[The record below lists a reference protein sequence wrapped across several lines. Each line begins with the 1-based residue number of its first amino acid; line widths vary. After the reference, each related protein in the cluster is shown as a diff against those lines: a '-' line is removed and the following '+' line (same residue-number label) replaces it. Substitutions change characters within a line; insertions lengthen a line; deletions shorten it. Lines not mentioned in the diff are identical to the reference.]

1 MKTTF
6 KLRMKKLAVAV
17 VMAITATGPAM
28 APASG
33 FPVVDIAS
41 VAQAVADYSNQLLQ
55 YTEQMQQTI
64 LEQSQLA
71 QLMAT
76 YEQTMTSYYH
86 MLSQMQGLQRLIS
99 KRDYMAIMSKFSNV
113 IDMYPGSAPDFK
125 TKEWIA
131 KGKELTKMYNRV
143 ADARD
148 LEDTIRAIPFADSA
162 SQERQEKAAEQAFT
176 LDQMAVGQSLFSESM
191 NDELLTNVERANEVA
206 IKRQA
211 LGPED
216 HLATLQL
223 MAEQQ
228 EVSIENA
235 QQANA
240 IANAQ
245 LQYSNQLPAHF
256 FARQNLA
263 RQATLEETKD
273 RLNEEIVIDN
283 SKLSDY

>member
-1 MKTTF
+1 MKPTMKF
-6 KLRMKKLAVAV
+6 RLKKLCAAV
-17 VMAITATGPAM
+17 VIAITAMGPAY

-64 LEQSQLA
+64 FQESQLA
-71 QLMAT
+71 QLVAT

-86 MLSQMQGLQRLIS
+86 MLTQMKGLQRLIDR
-99 KRDYMAIMSKFSNV
+99 RDYMAIMKKFSNV
-113 IDMYPGSAPDFK
+113 IDMYPGNAPDFK
-125 TKEWIA
+125 SKEWIA
-131 KGKELTKMYNRV
+131 KGKDLSRMYSRV
-143 ADARD
+143 SDARD
-148 LEDTIRAIPFADSA
+148 LEDAIRAIPFDAK
-162 SQERQEKAAEQAFT
+162 SQELQETAAQQANT
-176 LDQMAVGQSLFSESM
+176 MDQMAVGQSLFSEGM
-191 NDELLTNVERANEVA
+191 NDELLTNVERAGEVA
-206 IKRQA
+206 TKRRS

-223 MAEQQ
+223 MAEQN
-228 EVSIENA
+228 ELTIESD

-245 LQYSNQLPAHF
+245 LQYSNQMPAHF

-263 RQATLEETKD
+263 RQATLKETEQT
-273 RLNEEIVIDN
+273 LNSEIVIDN

>member
-1 MKTTF
+1 MKPTMKF
-6 KLRMKKLAVAV
+6 RLKKLCAAIVIAV
-17 VMAITATGPAM
+17 TAMGPAY

-41 VAQAVADYSNQLLQ
+41 IAQAVADYSNQLLQ

-71 QLMAT
+71 QLIAT

-113 IDMYPGSAPDFK
+113 IDMYPGNTPNFQS
-125 TKEWIA
+125 KEWIA
-131 KGKELTKMYNRV
+131 KGKDLSRMYNRV

-148 LEDTIRAIPFADSA
+148 LETAIRAIPFDGKSA
-162 SQERQEKAAEQAFT
+162 ELQETAAAQANT
-176 LDQMAVGQSLFSESM
+176 MDQMAVGQSLFSESM
-191 NDELLTNVERANEVA
+191 NDELLTNVERAGEVA
-206 IKRQA
+206 DKRRS

-223 MAEQQ
+223 MAEQN
-228 EVSIENA
+228 ELTIESD

-263 RQATLEETKD
+263 RQATLESTKEQ
-273 RLNEEIVIDN
+273 LSTEIVIDN

>member
-1 MKTTF
+1 MKPTIKF
-6 KLRMKKLAVAV
+6 RLKKLCAAIVIAV
-17 VMAITATGPAM
+17 TAMGPAY

-71 QLMAT
+71 QLIST
-76 YEQTMTSYYH
+76 YEQTMTSYHH

-99 KRDYMAIMSKFSNV
+99 KRDYMAIMKRFSNV
-113 IDMYPGSAPDFK
+113 IDMYPGNAPDFK
-125 TKEWIA
+125 SKEWIA
-131 KGKELTKMYNRV
+131 KGKDLSRMYNRV
-143 ADARD
+143 SDARD
-148 LEDTIRAIPFADSA
+148 LEDAIRAIPFDAK
-162 SQERQEKAAEQAFT
+162 SQELQEAAAQQANT
-176 LDQMAVGQSLFSESM
+176 MDQMAVGQSLFSEGM
-191 NDELLTNVERANEVA
+191 NDELLTNVERAGEVA
-206 IKRQA
+206 TKRRS

-223 MAEQQ
+223 MAEQN
-228 EVSIENA
+228 ELTIESD

-245 LQYSNQLPAHF
+245 LQYSNQMPAHF

-263 RQATLEETKD
+263 RQATLKETEQT
-273 RLNEEIVIDN
+273 LNSEIVIDN

>member
-1 MKTTF
+1 MKF
-6 KLRMKKLAVAV
+6 RLKKLCAAV
-17 VMAITATGPAM
+17 VIAITAMGPAY

-64 LEQSQLA
+64 FQESQLA
-71 QLMAT
+71 QLVAT

-86 MLSQMQGLQRLIS
+86 MLTQMKGLQRLIDR
-99 KRDYMAIMSKFSNV
+99 RDYMAIMKKFSNV
-113 IDMYPGSAPDFK
+113 IDMYPGNAPDFK
-125 TKEWIA
+125 SKEWIA
-131 KGKELTKMYNRV
+131 KGKDLSRMYSRV
-143 ADARD
+143 SDARD
-148 LEDTIRAIPFADSA
+148 LEDAIRAIPFDAK
-162 SQERQEKAAEQAFT
+162 SQELQETAAQQANT
-176 LDQMAVGQSLFSESM
+176 MDQMAVGQSLFSEGM
-191 NDELLTNVERANEVA
+191 NDELLTNVERAGEVA
-206 IKRQA
+206 TKRRS

-223 MAEQQ
+223 MAEQN
-228 EVSIENA
+228 ELTIESD

-245 LQYSNQLPAHF
+245 LQYSNQMPAHF

-263 RQATLEETKD
+263 RQATLKETEQA
-273 RLNEEIVIDN
+273 LNSEIVIDN

>member
-1 MKTTF
+1 MKPTIKF
-6 KLRMKKLAVAV
+6 RLKKLCAAIVIAV
-17 VMAITATGPAM
+17 TAMGPAY

-71 QLMAT
+71 QLIST

-99 KRDYMAIMSKFSNV
+99 KRDYMAIMKRFSNV
-113 IDMYPGSAPDFK
+113 IDMYPGNAPDFK
-125 TKEWIA
+125 SKEWIA
-131 KGKELTKMYNRV
+131 KGKDLSRMYNRV
-143 ADARD
+143 SDARD
-148 LEDTIRAIPFADSA
+148 LEDAIRAIPFDAK
-162 SQERQEKAAEQAFT
+162 SQEIQETAAQQANT
-176 LDQMAVGQSLFSESM
+176 MDQMAVGQSLFSEGM
-191 NDELLTNVERANEVA
+191 NDELLTNVERAGEVA
-206 IKRQA
+206 DKRRS

-223 MAEQQ
+223 MAEQN
-228 EVSIENA
+228 ELAIESD

-263 RQATLEETKD
+263 RQATLKGTEKV
-273 RLNEEIVIDN
+273 LNSEIVIDN

>member
-1 MKTTF
+1 MKPTMKF
-6 KLRMKKLAVAV
+6 RLKKLCAAIVIAV
-17 VMAITATGPAM
+17 TAMGPAY

-71 QLMAT
+71 QLIST
-76 YEQTMTSYYH
+76 YEQTMTSYHH

-99 KRDYMAIMSKFSNV
+99 KRDYMAIMKKFSNV
-113 IDMYPGSAPDFK
+113 IDMYPGNAPDFK
-125 TKEWIA
+125 SKEWIA
-131 KGKELTKMYNRV
+131 KGKDLSRMYNRV
-143 ADARD
+143 SDARD
-148 LEDTIRAIPFADSA
+148 LEDAIRAIPFDAK
-162 SQERQEKAAEQAFT
+162 SQEIQETAAQQANT
-176 LDQMAVGQSLFSESM
+176 MDQMAVGQSLFSEGM
-191 NDELLTNVERANEVA
+191 NDELLTNVERAGEVA
-206 IKRQA
+206 DKRRS

-223 MAEQQ
+223 MAEQN
-228 EVSIENA
+228 ELAIESD

-263 RQATLEETKD
+263 RQATLKGTEKV
-273 RLNEEIVIDN
+273 LNSEIVIDN

>member
-1 MKTTF
+1 MKPTIKF
-6 KLRMKKLAVAV
+6 RLKKLCAAIVIAV
-17 VMAITATGPAM
+17 TAMGPAY

-71 QLMAT
+71 QLIST

-99 KRDYMAIMSKFSNV
+99 KRDYMAIMKKFSNV
-113 IDMYPGSAPDFK
+113 IDMYPGNAPDFK
-125 TKEWIA
+125 SKEWIA
-131 KGKELTKMYNRV
+131 KGKDLSRMYNRV
-143 ADARD
+143 SDARD
-148 LEDTIRAIPFADSA
+148 LEDAIRAIPFDAK
-162 SQERQEKAAEQAFT
+162 SQELQETAAQQANT
-176 LDQMAVGQSLFSESM
+176 MDQMAVGQSLFSEGM
-191 NDELLTNVERANEVA
+191 NDELLTNVDRAGEVA
-206 IKRQA
+206 TKRRS

-223 MAEQQ
+223 MAEQN
-228 EVSIENA
+228 ELTIESD

-245 LQYSNQLPAHF
+245 LQYSNQMPAHF
-256 FARQNLA
+256 FAQQNLA
-263 RQATLEETKD
+263 RQATLKETEQA
-273 RLNEEIVIDN
+273 LNSEIVIDN

>member
-1 MKTTF
+1 MKPTMKF
-6 KLRMKKLAVAV
+6 RLKKLYAAV
-17 VMAITATGPAM
+17 VIAITAMGPAY

-64 LEQSQLA
+64 FQESQLA
-71 QLMAT
+71 QLVAT

-86 MLSQMQGLQRLIS
+86 MLTQMKGLQRLIDR
-99 KRDYMAIMSKFSNV
+99 RDYMAIMKKFSNV
-113 IDMYPGSAPDFK
+113 IDMYPGNAPDFK
-125 TKEWIA
+125 SKEWIA
-131 KGKELTKMYNRV
+131 KGKDLSRMYSRV
-143 ADARD
+143 SDARD
-148 LEDTIRAIPFADSA
+148 LEDAIRAIPFDAK
-162 SQERQEKAAEQAFT
+162 SQELQETAAQQANT
-176 LDQMAVGQSLFSESM
+176 MDQMAVGQSLFSEGM
-191 NDELLTNVERANEVA
+191 NDELLTNVERAGEVA
-206 IKRQA
+206 TKRRS

-223 MAEQQ
+223 MAEQN
-228 EVSIENA
+228 ELTIESD

-245 LQYSNQLPAHF
+245 LQYSNQMPAHF

-263 RQATLEETKD
+263 RQATLKETEQT
-273 RLNEEIVIDN
+273 LNSEIVIDN

>member
-1 MKTTF
+1 MKPTMKF
-6 KLRMKKLAVAV
+6 RLKKLCAAIVI
-17 VMAITATGPAM
+17 AITAMGPAY

-71 QLMAT
+71 QLIAT

-86 MLSQMQGLQRLIS
+86 MLSQMRGLQRLIS
-99 KRDYMAIMSKFSNV
+99 KRDYMAIMTKFSNV
-113 IDMYPGSAPDFK
+113 VDMYPGNSPNFQS
-125 TKEWIA
+125 KEWIA
-131 KGKELTKMYNRV
+131 KGKDLSKMYNRV

-148 LEDTIRAIPFADSA
+148 LETAIRAIPFDAK
-162 SQERQEKAAEQAFT
+162 SQEIQETAAAQANT
-176 LDQMAVGQSLFSESM
+176 MDQMAVGQSLFSEGM
-191 NDELLTNVERANEVA
+191 NDELLTNVERAGEVA
-206 IKRQA
+206 DKRRS

-223 MAEQQ
+223 MAEQN
-228 EVSIENA
+228 ELSIESV

-263 RQATLEETKD
+263 RQATLESTKEQ
-273 RLNEEIVIDN
+273 LSTEIVIDN

>member
-1 MKTTF
+1 MKPTMKF
-6 KLRMKKLAVAV
+6 RLKKLCAAIVI
-17 VMAITATGPAM
+17 AITAMGPAY

-41 VAQAVADYSNQLLQ
+41 IAQAVSDYSNQLLQ

-71 QLMAT
+71 QLIAQ

-99 KRDYMAIMSKFSNV
+99 KRDYMAIMNKFSNV
-113 IDMYPGSAPDFK
+113 VDMYPGNTPNFQS
-125 TKEWIA
+125 KEWIA
-131 KGKELTKMYNRV
+131 KGKDLSRMYNRV

-148 LEDTIRAIPFADSA
+148 LETAIRAIPFDAKSA
-162 SQERQEKAAEQAFT
+162 ELQETAAAQANT
-176 LDQMAVGQSLFSESM
+176 MDQMAVGQSLFSEGM
-191 NDELLTNVERANEVA
+191 NDELLTNVERAGEVA
-206 IKRQA
+206 DKRRS

-223 MAEQQ
+223 MAEQN
-228 EVSIENA
+228 ELSIESV

-263 RQATLEETKD
+263 RQATLESTKEQ
-273 RLNEEIVIDN
+273 LSTEIVIDN

>member
-1 MKTTF
+1 MKYR
-6 KLRMKKLAVAV
+6 LKKLCAAV
-17 VMAITATGPAM
+17 VIAITAMGPAY

-64 LEQSQLA
+64 FQESQLA
-71 QLMAT
+71 QLVAT

-86 MLSQMQGLQRLIS
+86 MLTQMKGLQRLIDR
-99 KRDYMAIMSKFSNV
+99 RDYMAIMKKFSNV
-113 IDMYPGSAPDFK
+113 IDMYPGNAPDFK
-125 TKEWIA
+125 SKEWIA
-131 KGKELTKMYNRV
+131 KGKDLSRMYSRV
-143 ADARD
+143 SDARD
-148 LEDTIRAIPFADSA
+148 LEDAIRAIPFDAK
-162 SQERQEKAAEQAFT
+162 SQELQETAAQQANT
-176 LDQMAVGQSLFSESM
+176 MDQMAVGQSLFSEGM
-191 NDELLTNVERANEVA
+191 NDELLTNVERAGEVA
-206 IKRQA
+206 TKRRS

-223 MAEQQ
+223 MAEQN
-228 EVSIENA
+228 ELTIESD

-245 LQYSNQLPAHF
+245 LQYSNQMPAHF

-263 RQATLEETKD
+263 RQATLKETEQT
-273 RLNEEIVIDN
+273 LNSEIVIDN

>member
-1 MKTTF
+1 MKPTIKF
-6 KLRMKKLAVAV
+6 RLKKLCAAIVIAV
-17 VMAITATGPAM
+17 TAMGPAY

-71 QLMAT
+71 QLIST
-76 YEQTMTSYYH
+76 YEQTITSYHH

-99 KRDYMAIMSKFSNV
+99 KRDYMAIMKKFSNV
-113 IDMYPGSAPDFK
+113 IDMYPGNAPDFK
-125 TKEWIA
+125 SKEWIA
-131 KGKELTKMYNRV
+131 KGKDLSRMYSRV
-143 ADARD
+143 SDARD
-148 LEDTIRAIPFADSA
+148 LEDAIRAIPFDAK
-162 SQERQEKAAEQAFT
+162 SQELQETAAQQANT
-176 LDQMAVGQSLFSESM
+176 MDQMAVGQSLFSEGM
-191 NDELLTNVERANEVA
+191 NDELLTNVERAGEVA
-206 IKRQA
+206 TKRRS

-223 MAEQQ
+223 MAEQN
-228 EVSIENA
+228 ELTIESD

-245 LQYSNQLPAHF
+245 LQYSNQMPAHF
-256 FARQNLA
+256 FAQQNLA
-263 RQATLEETKD
+263 RQATLKETEQA
-273 RLNEEIVIDN
+273 LNSEIVIDN

>member
-1 MKTTF
+1 MKPTIKF
-6 KLRMKKLAVAV
+6 RLKKLCAAIVIAV
-17 VMAITATGPAM
+17 TAMGPAY

-71 QLMAT
+71 QLIST
-76 YEQTMTSYYH
+76 YEQTMTSYHH

-99 KRDYMAIMSKFSNV
+99 KRDYMAIMKRFSNV
-113 IDMYPGSAPDFK
+113 IDMYPGNAPDFK
-125 TKEWIA
+125 SKEWIA
-131 KGKELTKMYNRV
+131 KGKDLSRMYNRV
-143 ADARD
+143 SDARD
-148 LEDTIRAIPFADSA
+148 LEDAIRAIPFDAK
-162 SQERQEKAAEQAFT
+162 SQELQEAAAQQANT
-176 LDQMAVGQSLFSESM
+176 MDQMAVGQSLFSEGM
-191 NDELLTNVERANEVA
+191 NDELLTNVERAGEVA
-206 IKRQA
+206 TKRRS

-223 MAEQQ
+223 MAEQN
-228 EVSIENA
+228 ELTIESD

-245 LQYSNQLPAHF
+245 LQYSNQMPAHF

-263 RQATLEETKD
+263 RQATLKETEQA
-273 RLNEEIVIDN
+273 LNSEIVIDN

>member
-1 MKTTF
+1 MKPTMKF
-6 KLRMKKLAVAV
+6 RLKKLCAAIVIAV
-17 VMAITATGPAM
+17 TAMGPAY

-41 VAQAVADYSNQLLQ
+41 IAQAVADYSNQLLQ

-71 QLMAT
+71 QLIAT

-113 IDMYPGSAPDFK
+113 VDMYPGNTPNFQS
-125 TKEWIA
+125 KEWIA
-131 KGKELTKMYNRV
+131 KGKDLSRMYNRV

-148 LEDTIRAIPFADSA
+148 LETAIRAIPFDGKSA
-162 SQERQEKAAEQAFT
+162 ELQETAAAQANT
-176 LDQMAVGQSLFSESM
+176 MDQMAVGQSLFSESM
-191 NDELLTNVERANEVA
+191 NDELLTNVERAGEVA
-206 IKRQA
+206 DKRRS

-223 MAEQQ
+223 MAEQN
-228 EVSIENA
+228 ELTIESD

-263 RQATLEETKD
+263 RQATLESTKEQ
-273 RLNEEIVIDN
+273 LSTEIVIDN

>member
-1 MKTTF
+1 MKPTIKF
-6 KLRMKKLAVAV
+6 RLKKLCAAIVIAV
-17 VMAITATGPAM
+17 TAMGPAY

-71 QLMAT
+71 QLIST
-76 YEQTMTSYYH
+76 YEQTMTSYHH

-99 KRDYMAIMSKFSNV
+99 KRDYMAIMKRFSNV
-113 IDMYPGSAPDFK
+113 IDMYPGNAPDFK
-125 TKEWIA
+125 SKEWIA
-131 KGKELTKMYNRV
+131 KGKDLSRMYNRV
-143 ADARD
+143 SDARD
-148 LEDTIRAIPFADSA
+148 LEDAIRAIPFDAKSQELQEAA
-162 SQERQEKAAEQAFT
+162 SQQANT
-176 LDQMAVGQSLFSESM
+176 MDQMAVGQSLFSEGM
-191 NDELLTNVERANEVA
+191 NDELLTNVERAGEVA
-206 IKRQA
+206 TKRRS

-223 MAEQQ
+223 MAEQN
-228 EVSIENA
+228 ELTIESD

-245 LQYSNQLPAHF
+245 LQYSNQMPAHF

-263 RQATLEETKD
+263 RQATLKETEQT
-273 RLNEEIVIDN
+273 LNSEIVIDN

>member
-1 MKTTF
+1 MKPTIKF
-6 KLRMKKLAVAV
+6 RLKKLCAAIVIAV
-17 VMAITATGPAM
+17 TAMGPAY

-71 QLMAT
+71 QLIST
-76 YEQTMTSYYH
+76 YEQTMTSYHH

-99 KRDYMAIMSKFSNV
+99 KRDYMAIMKRFSNV
-113 IDMYPGSAPDFK
+113 IDMYPGNAPDFK
-125 TKEWIA
+125 SKEWIA
-131 KGKELTKMYNRV
+131 KGKDLSRMYSRV
-143 ADARD
+143 SDARD
-148 LEDTIRAIPFADSA
+148 LEDAIRAIPFDAK
-162 SQERQEKAAEQAFT
+162 SQELQETAAQQANT
-176 LDQMAVGQSLFSESM
+176 MDQMAVGQSLFSEGM
-191 NDELLTNVERANEVA
+191 NDELLTNVERAGEVA
-206 IKRQA
+206 TKRRS

-223 MAEQQ
+223 MAEQN
-228 EVSIENA
+228 ELTIESD

-245 LQYSNQLPAHF
+245 LQYSNQMPAHF

-263 RQATLEETKD
+263 RQATLKETEQA
-273 RLNEEIVIDN
+273 LNSEIVIDN

>member
-1 MKTTF
+1 MKPTIKF
-6 KLRMKKLAVAV
+6 RLKKLCAAIVIAV
-17 VMAITATGPAM
+17 TAMGPAY

-71 QLMAT
+71 QLIST
-76 YEQTMTSYYH
+76 YEQTMTSYHH

-99 KRDYMAIMSKFSNV
+99 KRDYMAIMKRFSNV
-113 IDMYPGSAPDFK
+113 IDMYPGNAPDFK
-125 TKEWIA
+125 SKEWIA
-131 KGKELTKMYNRV
+131 KGKDLSRMYNRV
-143 ADARD
+143 SDARD
-148 LEDTIRAIPFADSA
+148 LEDAIRAIPFDAK
-162 SQERQEKAAEQAFT
+162 SQEIQETAAQQANT
-176 LDQMAVGQSLFSESM
+176 MDQMAVGQSLFSEGM
-191 NDELLTNVERANEVA
+191 NDELLTNVERAGEVA
-206 IKRQA
+206 TKRRS

-223 MAEQQ
+223 MAEQN
-228 EVSIENA
+228 ELTIESD

-245 LQYSNQLPAHF
+245 LQYSNQMPAHF

-263 RQATLEETKD
+263 RQATLKETEQT
-273 RLNEEIVIDN
+273 LNSEIVIDN

>member
-1 MKTTF
+1 MKF
-6 KLRMKKLAVAV
+6 RLKKLCAAIVIAV
-17 VMAITATGPAM
+17 TAMGPAY

-71 QLMAT
+71 QLIST
-76 YEQTMTSYYH
+76 YEQTMTSYHH

-99 KRDYMAIMSKFSNV
+99 KRDYMAIMKRFSNV
-113 IDMYPGSAPDFK
+113 IDMYPGNAPDFK
-125 TKEWIA
+125 SKEWIA
-131 KGKELTKMYNRV
+131 KGKDLSRMYNRV
-143 ADARD
+143 SDARD
-148 LEDTIRAIPFADSA
+148 LEDAIRAIPFDAK
-162 SQERQEKAAEQAFT
+162 SQELQETAAQQANT
-176 LDQMAVGQSLFSESM
+176 MDQMAVGQSLFSEGM
-191 NDELLTNVERANEVA
+191 NDELLTNVERAGEVA
-206 IKRQA
+206 TKRRS

-223 MAEQQ
+223 MAEQN
-228 EVSIENA
+228 ELTIESD

-245 LQYSNQLPAHF
+245 LQYSNQMPAHF

-263 RQATLEETKD
+263 RQATLKETEQT
-273 RLNEEIVIDN
+273 LNSEIVIDN

>member
-1 MKTTF
+1 MKPTIKF
-6 KLRMKKLAVAV
+6 RLKKLCAAIVIAV
-17 VMAITATGPAM
+17 TAMGPAY

-71 QLMAT
+71 QLIST
-76 YEQTMTSYYH
+76 YEQTMTSYHH

-99 KRDYMAIMSKFSNV
+99 KRDYMAIMKRFSNV
-113 IDMYPGSAPDFK
+113 IDMYPGNAPDFK
-125 TKEWIA
+125 SKEWIA
-131 KGKELTKMYNRV
+131 KGKDLSRMYNRV
-143 ADARD
+143 SDARD
-148 LEDTIRAIPFADSA
+148 LEDAIRAIPFDAKSQELQEAA
-162 SQERQEKAAEQAFT
+162 SQQANT
-176 LDQMAVGQSLFSESM
+176 MDQMAVGQSLFSEGM
-191 NDELLTNVERANEVA
+191 NDELLTNVERAGEVA
-206 IKRQA
+206 TKRRS

-223 MAEQQ
+223 MAEQN
-228 EVSIENA
+228 ELTIESD

-245 LQYSNQLPAHF
+245 LQYSNQMPAHF
-256 FARQNLA
+256 FAQQNLA
-263 RQATLEETKD
+263 RQATLKETEQA
-273 RLNEEIVIDN
+273 LNSEIVIDN

>member
-1 MKTTF
+1 MKPTIKF
-6 KLRMKKLAVAV
+6 RLKKLCAAIVIAV
-17 VMAITATGPAM
+17 TAMGPAY

-71 QLMAT
+71 QLIST
-76 YEQTMTSYYH
+76 YEQTMTSYHH

-99 KRDYMAIMSKFSNV
+99 KRDYMAIMKRFSNV
-113 IDMYPGSAPDFK
+113 IDMYPGNAPDFK
-125 TKEWIA
+125 SKEWIA
-131 KGKELTKMYNRV
+131 KGKDLSRMYNRV
-143 ADARD
+143 SDARD
-148 LEDTIRAIPFADSA
+148 LEDAIRAIPFDAK
-162 SQERQEKAAEQAFT
+162 SQELQEAAAQQANT
-176 LDQMAVGQSLFSESM
+176 MDQMAVGQSLFSEGM
-191 NDELLTNVERANEVA
+191 NDELLTNVERAGEVA
-206 IKRQA
+206 TKRRS

-223 MAEQQ
+223 MADQNELT
-228 EVSIENA
+228 IESD

-245 LQYSNQLPAHF
+245 LQYSNQMPAHF
-256 FARQNLA
+256 FAQQNLA
-263 RQATLEETKD
+263 RQATLKETEQA
-273 RLNEEIVIDN
+273 LNSEIVIDN

>member
-1 MKTTF
+1 MKPTM
-6 KLRMKKLAVAV
+6 KYRLKKLCAAV
-17 VMAITATGPAM
+17 VIAITAMGPAY

-64 LEQSQLA
+64 FQESQLA
-71 QLMAT
+71 QLVAT

-86 MLSQMQGLQRLIS
+86 MLTQMKGLQRLIDR
-99 KRDYMAIMSKFSNV
+99 RDYMAIMKKFSNV
-113 IDMYPGSAPDFK
+113 IDMYPGNAPDFK
-125 TKEWIA
+125 SKEWIA
-131 KGKELTKMYNRV
+131 KGKDLSRMYSRV
-143 ADARD
+143 SDARD
-148 LEDTIRAIPFADSA
+148 LEDAIRAIPFDAK
-162 SQERQEKAAEQAFT
+162 SQELQETAAQQANT
-176 LDQMAVGQSLFSESM
+176 MDQMAVGQSLFSEGM
-191 NDELLTNVERANEVA
+191 NDELLTNVERAGEVA
-206 IKRQA
+206 TKRRS

-223 MAEQQ
+223 MAEQN
-228 EVSIENA
+228 ELTIESD

-245 LQYSNQLPAHF
+245 LQYSNQMPAHF

-263 RQATLEETKD
+263 RQATLKETEQT
-273 RLNEEIVIDN
+273 LNSEIVIDN

>member
-1 MKTTF
+1 MKPTIKF
-6 KLRMKKLAVAV
+6 RLKKLCAAIVIAV
-17 VMAITATGPAM
+17 TAMGPAY

-71 QLMAT
+71 QLIST

-99 KRDYMAIMSKFSNV
+99 KRDYMAIMKKFSNV
-113 IDMYPGSAPDFK
+113 IDMYPGNAPDFK
-125 TKEWIA
+125 SKEWIA
-131 KGKELTKMYNRV
+131 KGKELSRMYNRV
-143 ADARD
+143 SDARD
-148 LEDTIRAIPFADSA
+148 LEDAIRAIPFDAK
-162 SQERQEKAAEQAFT
+162 SQELQETAAQQANT
-176 LDQMAVGQSLFSESM
+176 MDQMAVGQSLFSEGM
-191 NDELLTNVERANEVA
+191 NDELLTNVERAGEVA
-206 IKRQA
+206 TKRRS

-223 MAEQQ
+223 MAEQN
-228 EVSIENA
+228 ELTIESD

-245 LQYSNQLPAHF
+245 LQYSNQMPAHF

-263 RQATLEETKD
+263 RQATLKETEQT
-273 RLNEEIVIDN
+273 LNSEIVIDN

>member
-1 MKTTF
+1 MKPTVKF
-6 KLRMKKLAVAV
+6 RLKKICAAIVIAV
-17 VMAITATGPAM
+17 TAMGPAH

-64 LEQSQLA
+64 FEQSQLA
-71 QLMAT
+71 QLIAT

-113 IDMYPGSAPDFK
+113 VDMYPGNTPNFQS
-125 TKEWIA
+125 KEWIA
-131 KGKELTKMYNRV
+131 KGKDLSRMYNRV

-148 LEDTIRAIPFADSA
+148 LETAIRAIPFDGKSA
-162 SQERQEKAAEQAFT
+162 ELQETAAAQANT
-176 LDQMAVGQSLFSESM
+176 MDQMAVGQSLFSESM
-191 NDELLTNVERANEVA
+191 NDELLTNVERAGEVA
-206 IKRQA
+206 DKRRS

-223 MAEQQ
+223 MAEQN
-228 EVSIENA
+228 ELTIESD

-263 RQATLEETKD
+263 RQATLESTKEQ
-273 RLNEEIVIDN
+273 LSTEIVIDN

>member
-1 MKTTF
+1 MKPTIKF
-6 KLRMKKLAVAV
+6 RLKKLCAAIVIAV
-17 VMAITATGPAM
+17 TAMGPAY

-71 QLMAT
+71 QLIST

-99 KRDYMAIMSKFSNV
+99 KRDYMAIMKRFSNV
-113 IDMYPGSAPDFK
+113 IDMYPGNAPDFK
-125 TKEWIA
+125 SKEWIA
-131 KGKELTKMYNRV
+131 KGKDLSRMYNRV
-143 ADARD
+143 SDARD
-148 LEDTIRAIPFADSA
+148 LEDAIRAIPFDAK
-162 SQERQEKAAEQAFT
+162 SQELQETAAQQANT
-176 LDQMAVGQSLFSESM
+176 MDQMAVGQSLFSEGM
-191 NDELLTNVERANEVA
+191 NDELLTNVERAGEVA
-206 IKRQA
+206 TKRRS

-223 MAEQQ
+223 MAEQN
-228 EVSIENA
+228 ELTIESD

-245 LQYSNQLPAHF
+245 LQYSNQMPAHF

-263 RQATLEETKD
+263 RQATLKETEQA
-273 RLNEEIVIDN
+273 LNSEIVIDN

>member
-1 MKTTF
+1 MKPTIKF
-6 KLRMKKLAVAV
+6 RLKKLCAAIVIAV
-17 VMAITATGPAM
+17 TAMGPAY

-71 QLMAT
+71 QLIST
-76 YEQTMTSYYH
+76 YEQTMTSYHH

-99 KRDYMAIMSKFSNV
+99 KRDYMAIMKRFSNV
-113 IDMYPGSAPDFK
+113 IDMYPGNAPDFK
-125 TKEWIA
+125 SKEWIA
-131 KGKELTKMYNRV
+131 KGKDLSRMYNRV
-143 ADARD
+143 SDARD
-148 LEDTIRAIPFADSA
+148 LEDAIRAIPFDAK
-162 SQERQEKAAEQAFT
+162 SQELQEAAAQQANT
-176 LDQMAVGQSLFSESM
+176 MDQMAVGQSLFSEGM
-191 NDELLTNVERANEVA
+191 NDELLTNVERAGEVA
-206 IKRQA
+206 TKRRS

-223 MAEQQ
+223 MAEQN
-228 EVSIENA
+228 ELTIESD

-245 LQYSNQLPAHF
+245 LQYSNQMPAHF
-256 FARQNLA
+256 VARQNLA
-263 RQATLEETKD
+263 RQATLKETEQT
-273 RLNEEIVIDN
+273 LNSEIVIDN

>member
-1 MKTTF
+1 MKPTMKF
-6 KLRMKKLAVAV
+6 RLKKLCAAIVIAV
-17 VMAITATGPAM
+17 TAMGPAY

-71 QLMAT
+71 QLIST

-99 KRDYMAIMSKFSNV
+99 KRDYMAIMKKFSNV
-113 IDMYPGSAPDFK
+113 IDMYPGNAPDFK
-125 TKEWIA
+125 SKEWIA
-131 KGKELTKMYNRV
+131 KGKDLSRMYNRV
-143 ADARD
+143 SDARD
-148 LEDTIRAIPFADSA
+148 LEDAIRAIPFDAK
-162 SQERQEKAAEQAFT
+162 SQELQETAAQQANT
-176 LDQMAVGQSLFSESM
+176 MDQMAVGQSLFSEGM
-191 NDELLTNVERANEVA
+191 NDELLTNVERAGEVA
-206 IKRQA
+206 TKRRS

-223 MAEQQ
+223 MAEQN
-228 EVSIENA
+228 ELTIESD

-245 LQYSNQLPAHF
+245 LQYSNQMPAHF

-263 RQATLEETKD
+263 RQATLKETEQT
-273 RLNEEIVIDN
+273 LNSEIVIDN
-283 SKLSDY
+283 TKLSDY

>member
-1 MKTTF
+1 MKPTIKF
-6 KLRMKKLAVAV
+6 RLKKLCAAIVIAV
-17 VMAITATGPAM
+17 TAMGPAY

-71 QLMAT
+71 QLIST
-76 YEQTMTSYYH
+76 YEQTMTSYHH

-99 KRDYMAIMSKFSNV
+99 KRDYMAIMKKFSNV
-113 IDMYPGSAPDFK
+113 IDMYPGNAPDFK
-125 TKEWIA
+125 SKEWIA
-131 KGKELTKMYNRV
+131 KGKDLSRMYNRV
-143 ADARD
+143 SDARD
-148 LEDTIRAIPFADSA
+148 LEDAIRAIPFDAK
-162 SQERQEKAAEQAFT
+162 SQELQEAAAQQANT
-176 LDQMAVGQSLFSESM
+176 MDQMAVGQSLFSEGM
-191 NDELLTNVERANEVA
+191 NDELLTNVERAGEVA
-206 IKRQA
+206 TKRRS

-223 MAEQQ
+223 MAEQN
-228 EVSIENA
+228 ELTIESD

-245 LQYSNQLPAHF
+245 LQYSNQMPAHF

-263 RQATLEETKD
+263 RQATLKETEQT
-273 RLNEEIVIDN
+273 LNSEIVIDN

>member
-1 MKTTF
+1 MKPTMKF
-6 KLRMKKLAVAV
+6 RLKKLCAAIVIAV
-17 VMAITATGPAM
+17 TALGPAY

-41 VAQAVADYSNQLLQ
+41 IAQAVADYSNQLLQ

-71 QLMAT
+71 QLIAT

-113 IDMYPGSAPDFK
+113 VDMYPGNTPNFQS
-125 TKEWIA
+125 KEWIA
-131 KGKELTKMYNRV
+131 KGKDLSRMYNRV

-148 LEDTIRAIPFADSA
+148 LETAIRAIPFDGKSA
-162 SQERQEKAAEQAFT
+162 ELQETAAAQANT
-176 LDQMAVGQSLFSESM
+176 MDQMAVGQSLFSESM
-191 NDELLTNVERANEVA
+191 NDELLTNVERAGEVA
-206 IKRQA
+206 DKRRS

-223 MAEQQ
+223 MAEQN
-228 EVSIENA
+228 ELTIESD

-263 RQATLEETKD
+263 RQATLESTKEQ
-273 RLNEEIVIDN
+273 LSTEIVIDN

>member
-1 MKTTF
+1 MKF
-6 KLRMKKLAVAV
+6 RLKKLCAAIVIAV
-17 VMAITATGPAM
+17 TAMGPAY

-41 VAQAVADYSNQLLQ
+41 IAQAVADYSNQLLQ

-71 QLMAT
+71 QLIAT

-113 IDMYPGSAPDFK
+113 VDMYPGNTPNFQS
-125 TKEWIA
+125 KEWIA
-131 KGKELTKMYNRV
+131 KGKDLSRMYNRV

-148 LEDTIRAIPFADSA
+148 LETAIRAIPFDGKSA
-162 SQERQEKAAEQAFT
+162 ELQETAAAQANT
-176 LDQMAVGQSLFSESM
+176 MDQMAVGQSLFSESM
-191 NDELLTNVERANEVA
+191 NDELLTNVERAGEVA
-206 IKRQA
+206 DKRRS

-223 MAEQQ
+223 MAEQN
-228 EVSIENA
+228 ELTIESD

-263 RQATLEETKD
+263 RQATLESTKEQ
-273 RLNEEIVIDN
+273 LSTEIVIDN

>member
-1 MKTTF
+1 MKPTIKF
-6 KLRMKKLAVAV
+6 RLKKLCAAIVIAV
-17 VMAITATGPAM
+17 TAMGPAY

-71 QLMAT
+71 QLIST

-99 KRDYMAIMSKFSNV
+99 KRDYMAIMKKFSNV
-113 IDMYPGSAPDFK
+113 IDMYPGNAPDFK
-125 TKEWIA
+125 SKEWIA
-131 KGKELTKMYNRV
+131 KGKDLSRMYNRV
-143 ADARD
+143 SDARD
-148 LEDTIRAIPFADSA
+148 LEDAIRAIPFDAK
-162 SQERQEKAAEQAFT
+162 SQEIQETAAQQANT
-176 LDQMAVGQSLFSESM
+176 MDQMAVGQSLFSEGM
-191 NDELLTNVERANEVA
+191 NDELLTNVERAGEVA
-206 IKRQA
+206 TKRRS

-223 MAEQQ
+223 MAEQN
-228 EVSIENA
+228 ELTIESD
-235 QQANA
+235 QQANV

-245 LQYSNQLPAHF
+245 LQYSNQMPAHF

-263 RQATLEETKD
+263 RQATLKETEQT
-273 RLNEEIVIDN
+273 LNSEIVIDN

>member
-1 MKTTF
+1 MKPTIKF
-6 KLRMKKLAVAV
+6 RLKKLCAAIVIAV
-17 VMAITATGPAM
+17 TAMGPAY

-71 QLMAT
+71 QLIST

-99 KRDYMAIMSKFSNV
+99 KRDYMAIMKKFSNV
-113 IDMYPGSAPDFK
+113 IDMYPGNSPDFK
-125 TKEWIA
+125 SKEWIA
-131 KGKELTKMYNRV
+131 KGKDLSRMYSRV
-143 ADARD
+143 SDARD
-148 LEDTIRAIPFADSA
+148 LEDAIRAIPFDAK
-162 SQERQEKAAEQAFT
+162 SQELQETAAQQANT
-176 LDQMAVGQSLFSESM
+176 MDQMAVGQSLFSEGM
-191 NDELLTNVERANEVA
+191 NDELLTNVERAGEVA
-206 IKRQA
+206 TKRRS

-223 MAEQQ
+223 MAEQN
-228 EVSIENA
+228 ELTIESD

-245 LQYSNQLPAHF
+245 LQYSNQMPAHF

-263 RQATLEETKD
+263 RQATLKETEQT
-273 RLNEEIVIDN
+273 LNSEIVIDN

>member
-1 MKTTF
+1 MKF
-6 KLRMKKLAVAV
+6 RLKKLCAAV
-17 VMAITATGPAM
+17 VIAITAMGPAY

-64 LEQSQLA
+64 FQESQLA
-71 QLMAT
+71 QLVAT

-86 MLSQMQGLQRLIS
+86 MLTQMKGLQRLIDR
-99 KRDYMAIMSKFSNV
+99 RDYMAIMKKFSNV
-113 IDMYPGSAPDFK
+113 IDMYPGNAPDFK
-125 TKEWIA
+125 SKEWIA
-131 KGKELTKMYNRV
+131 KGKDLSRMYSRV
-143 ADARD
+143 SDARD
-148 LEDTIRAIPFADSA
+148 LEDAIRAIPFDAK
-162 SQERQEKAAEQAFT
+162 SQELQETAAQQANT
-176 LDQMAVGQSLFSESM
+176 MDQMAVGQSLFSEGM
-191 NDELLTNVERANEVA
+191 NDELLTNVERAGEVA
-206 IKRQA
+206 TKRRS

-223 MAEQQ
+223 MAEQN
-228 EVSIENA
+228 ELTIESD

-245 LQYSNQLPAHF
+245 LQYSNQMPAHF

-263 RQATLEETKD
+263 RQATLKETEQT
-273 RLNEEIVIDN
+273 LNSEIVIDN

>member
-1 MKTTF
+1 MKATP
-6 KLRMKKLAVAV
+6 KARMKKLVVAV
-17 VMAITATGPAM
+17 MMALSLSGPAS
-28 APASG
+28 AG
-33 FPVVDIAS
+33 FPVTDIAS

-86 MLSQMQGLQRLIS
+86 MLTQMQGLQRLIS
-99 KRDYMAIMSKFSNV
+99 KRDYAAMMRKFSNV
-113 IDMYPGSAPDFK
+113 IDQYPGNAPDFK
-125 TKEWIA
+125 SREWMA
-131 KGKELTKMYNRV
+131 KGKELSRMYSRV

-148 LEDTIRAIPFADSA
+148 LEDAIRAIPFDAK
-162 SQERQEKAAEQAFT
+162 SQERQEAAIEQANT
-176 LDQMAVGQSLFSESM
+176 MDQMAVGQSLFSEAM
-191 NDELLTNVERANEVA
+191 NDELLTNVERSSEVA
-206 IKRQA
+206 DKRRV

-223 MAEQQ
+223 MAEQN
-228 EVSIENA
+228 ELTIESV

-245 LQYSNQLPAHF
+245 LQYSNQLPNHF
-256 FARQNLA
+256 FARRNLA
-263 RQATLEETKD
+263 KQATLEETKA
-273 RLNEEIVIDN
+273 RLGAEINVDN
-283 SKLSDY
+283 TKLTDY

>member
-1 MKTTF
+1 MKPTMKF
-6 KLRMKKLAVAV
+6 RLKKLCAAIVI
-17 VMAITATGPAM
+17 AITAMGPAY

-71 QLMAT
+71 QLIAT

-99 KRDYMAIMSKFSNV
+99 KRDYMAIMTKFSNV
-113 IDMYPGSAPDFK
+113 VDMYPGNSPNFQS
-125 TKEWIA
+125 KEWIA
-131 KGKELTKMYNRV
+131 KGKDLSKMYNRV

-148 LEDTIRAIPFADSA
+148 LETAIRAIPFDAK
-162 SQERQEKAAEQAFT
+162 SQEIQETAAAQANT
-176 LDQMAVGQSLFSESM
+176 MDQMAVGQSLFSEGM
-191 NDELLTNVERANEVA
+191 NDELLTNVERAGEVA
-206 IKRQA
+206 DKRRS

-223 MAEQQ
+223 MAEQN
-228 EVSIENA
+228 ELSIESV

-263 RQATLEETKD
+263 RQATLESTKEQ
-273 RLNEEIVIDN
+273 LSTEIVIDN

>member
-1 MKTTF
+1 MKPTMKF
-6 KLRMKKLAVAV
+6 RLKKLCAAIVIAV
-17 VMAITATGPAM
+17 TAMGPAY

-71 QLMAT
+71 QLIST

-99 KRDYMAIMSKFSNV
+99 KRDYMAIMKKFSNV
-113 IDMYPGSAPDFK
+113 IDMYPGNAPDFK
-125 TKEWIA
+125 SKEWIA
-131 KGKELTKMYNRV
+131 KGKDLSRMYNRV
-143 ADARD
+143 SDARD
-148 LEDTIRAIPFADSA
+148 LEDAIRAIPFDAK
-162 SQERQEKAAEQAFT
+162 SQELQETAAQQANT
-176 LDQMAVGQSLFSESM
+176 MDQMAVGQSLFSEGM
-191 NDELLTNVERANEVA
+191 NDELLTNVERAGEVA
-206 IKRQA
+206 TKRRS

-223 MAEQQ
+223 MAEQN
-228 EVSIENA
+228 ELTIESD

-245 LQYSNQLPAHF
+245 LQYSNQMPAHF

-263 RQATLEETKD
+263 RQATLKETEQT
-273 RLNEEIVIDN
+273 LNSEIVIDN

>member
-1 MKTTF
+1 MKPTMKF
-6 KLRMKKLAVAV
+6 RLKKLCAAIVIAV
-17 VMAITATGPAM
+17 TAMGPAY

-71 QLMAT
+71 QLIST
-76 YEQTMTSYYH
+76 YEQTMTSYHH

-99 KRDYMAIMSKFSNV
+99 KRDYMAIMKRFSNV
-113 IDMYPGSAPDFK
+113 IDMYPGNAPDFK
-125 TKEWIA
+125 SKEWIA
-131 KGKELTKMYNRV
+131 KGKDLSRMYNRV
-143 ADARD
+143 SDARD
-148 LEDTIRAIPFADSA
+148 LEDAIRAIPFDAK
-162 SQERQEKAAEQAFT
+162 SQEIQETAAQQANT
-176 LDQMAVGQSLFSESM
+176 MDQMAVGQSLFSEGM
-191 NDELLTNVERANEVA
+191 NDELLTNVERAGEVA
-206 IKRQA
+206 DKRRS

-223 MAEQQ
+223 MAEQN
-228 EVSIENA
+228 ELAIESD

-263 RQATLEETKD
+263 RQATLKGTEKV
-273 RLNEEIVIDN
+273 LNSEIVIDN

>member
-1 MKTTF
+1 MKPTIKF
-6 KLRMKKLAVAV
+6 RLKKLCAAIVIAV
-17 VMAITATGPAM
+17 TAMGPAY

-71 QLMAT
+71 QLIST
-76 YEQTMTSYYH
+76 YEQTMTSYHH

-99 KRDYMAIMSKFSNV
+99 KRDYMAIMKKFSNV
-113 IDMYPGSAPDFK
+113 IDMYPGNAPDFK
-125 TKEWIA
+125 SKEWIA
-131 KGKELTKMYNRV
+131 KGKDLSRMYNRV
-143 ADARD
+143 SDARD
-148 LEDTIRAIPFADSA
+148 LEDAIRAIPFDAK
-162 SQERQEKAAEQAFT
+162 SQELQETAAQQANT
-176 LDQMAVGQSLFSESM
+176 MDQMAVGQSLFSEGM
-191 NDELLTNVERANEVA
+191 NDELLTNVERAGEVA
-206 IKRQA
+206 TKRRS

-223 MAEQQ
+223 MAEQN
-228 EVSIENA
+228 ELTIESD

-245 LQYSNQLPAHF
+245 LQYSNQMPAHF

-263 RQATLEETKD
+263 RQATLKETEQT
-273 RLNEEIVIDN
+273 LNSEIVIDN

>member
-1 MKTTF
+1 MKPTMKF
-6 KLRMKKLAVAV
+6 RLKKLCAAIVIAV
-17 VMAITATGPAM
+17 TAMGPAY

-71 QLMAT
+71 QLIST
-76 YEQTMTSYYH
+76 YEQTMTSYHH

-99 KRDYMAIMSKFSNV
+99 KRDYMAIMKRFSNV
-113 IDMYPGSAPDFK
+113 IDMYPGNAPDFK
-125 TKEWIA
+125 SKEWIA
-131 KGKELTKMYNRV
+131 KGKDLSRMYNRV
-143 ADARD
+143 SDARD
-148 LEDTIRAIPFADSA
+148 LEDAIRAIPFDAK
-162 SQERQEKAAEQAFT
+162 SQELQETAAQQANT
-176 LDQMAVGQSLFSESM
+176 MDQMAVGQSLFSEGM
-191 NDELLTNVERANEVA
+191 NDELLTNVERAGEVA
-206 IKRQA
+206 TKRRS

-223 MAEQQ
+223 MAEQN
-228 EVSIENA
+228 ELTIESD

-245 LQYSNQLPAHF
+245 LQYSNQMPAHF

-263 RQATLEETKD
+263 RQATLKETEQT
-273 RLNEEIVIDN
+273 LNSEIVIDN

>member
-1 MKTTF
+1 MKPTMKF
-6 KLRMKKLAVAV
+6 RLKKLCAAV
-17 VMAITATGPAM
+17 VIAITAMGPAY

-64 LEQSQLA
+64 FQESQLA
-71 QLMAT
+71 QLVAT

-86 MLSQMQGLQRLIS
+86 MLTQMKGLQRLIDR
-99 KRDYMAIMSKFSNV
+99 RDYMAIMKKFSNV
-113 IDMYPGSAPDFK
+113 IDMYPGNAPDFK
-125 TKEWIA
+125 SKEWIA
-131 KGKELTKMYNRV
+131 KGKDLSKMYNRV
-143 ADARD
+143 SDARD
-148 LEDTIRAIPFADSA
+148 LEDAIRAIPFDAK
-162 SQERQEKAAEQAFT
+162 SQELQETAAQQANT
-176 LDQMAVGQSLFSESM
+176 MDQMAVGQSLFSEGM
-191 NDELLTNVERANEVA
+191 NDELLTNVERAGEVA
-206 IKRQA
+206 TKRRS

-223 MAEQQ
+223 MAEQN
-228 EVSIENA
+228 ELTIESD

-245 LQYSNQLPAHF
+245 LQYSNQMPAHF

-263 RQATLEETKD
+263 RQATLKETEQT
-273 RLNEEIVIDN
+273 LNSEIVIDN